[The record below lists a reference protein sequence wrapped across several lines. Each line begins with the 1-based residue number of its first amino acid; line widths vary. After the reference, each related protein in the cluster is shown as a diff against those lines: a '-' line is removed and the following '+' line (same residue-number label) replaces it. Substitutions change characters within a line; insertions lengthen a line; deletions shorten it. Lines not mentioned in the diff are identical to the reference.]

1 MRKIFVCLLLS
12 VFVFLLKA
20 QDKIVT
26 SKNDTIFCKIVT
38 MNTTR
43 IFYEQTDG
51 TKITGKSIVLDDVVS
66 YSRQTETTAK
76 QSQHSHSTATERRQI
91 VPEKRMMLEL
101 SVGGATMP
109 WLLGS
114 VGNSEMDE
122 AFEQLK
128 KGVAV
133 GVSVH
138 NLFSS
143 SIGFG
148 LQYSFFGSGYR
159 GDNFQT
165 IDPSYPIYMVGN
177 IQSRQ
182 YINYVGPS
190 VLFQQFLD
198 PNHKLKLSETLSGGV
213 FAYRN
218 EEQFSMDVPGSS
230 SSSSS
235 YTTTSYNVLGTGLSF
250 GGRLGLSLEYFVL
263 PQLSVGVGG
272 NFLYGQLSTMN
283 LEYRDSGGNSESL
296 SNHKMDNSLNLS
308 RFDYGLVLKFHL

>member
-43 IFYEQTDG
+43 IFYEQTEG
-51 TKITGKSIVLDDVVS
+51 TKITGKSIALDNVAS
-66 YSRQTETTAK
+66 YSRQAETTAK
-76 QSQHSHSTATERRQI
+76 QSQHAHSTATERRQI
-91 VPEKRMMLEL
+91 VPEKKMIFEL
-101 SVGGATMP
+101 SVGVATMP
-109 WLLGS
+109 WLLAS

-128 KGVAV
+128 KGVTV

-138 NLFSS
+138 NLFTSA
-143 SIGFG
+143 IGFG
-148 LQYSFFGSGYR
+148 FQYSFFGSGYR
-159 GDNFQT
+159 GDSFQT
-165 IDPSYPIYMVGN
+165 IDPTYPIYMVGN
-177 IQSRQ
+177 IKTRQ
-182 YINYVGPS
+182 YVSYLGPS
-190 VLFQQFLD
+190 VLFQQFLGS
-198 PNHKLKLSETLSGGV
+198 NRKLKLSETLSGGLLS
-213 FAYRN
+213 YRN
-218 EEQFSMDVPGSS
+218 EEQFSMVVP
-230 SSSSS
+230 SSSS
-235 YTTTSYNVLGTGLSF
+235 YTTNAYNVLGNGLTI
-250 GGRLGLSLEYFVL
+250 GGRFGCSVEYLVL
-263 PQLSVGVGG
+263 PYLSVGVDGS
-272 NFLYGQLSTMN
+272 FLYGQLSTMN

>member
-43 IFYEQTDG
+43 IFYEQTEG
-51 TKITGKSIVLDDVVS
+51 TKITGKSIALDNVAS
-66 YSRQTETTAK
+66 YSRQAETTAK
-76 QSQHSHSTATERRQI
+76 QSQHAHSTATERRQI
-91 VPEKRMMLEL
+91 VPEKKMIFEL
-101 SVGGATMP
+101 SVGVATMP
-109 WLLGS
+109 WLLAS

-128 KGVAV
+128 KGVTV

-138 NLFSS
+138 NLLTS
-143 SIGFG
+143 SIGVGF
-148 LQYSFFGSGYR
+148 QYSFFGSGYH
-159 GDNFQT
+159 GDSFQT
-165 IDPSYPIYMVGN
+165 IDQTYPIYLIAN
-177 IQSRQ
+177 IKTRQ
-182 YINYVGPS
+182 YVNYIGPS

-283 LEYRDSGGNSESL
+283 LEYRDSGGNSESIPNEKL
-296 SNHKMDNSLNLS
+296 ENSLNLS

>member
-1 MRKIFVCLLLS
+1 MRKIFVCLFLS

-20 QDKIVT
+20 QDQIIT
-26 SKNDTIFCKIVT
+26 SKGDTIFCKIVT
-38 MNTTR
+38 MNTSR

-66 YSRQTETTAK
+66 YSRQTETIAK
-76 QSQHSHSTATERRQI
+76 QTQLNRSEIVERRRT
-91 VPEKRMMLEL
+91 VPEKRIIFEL
-101 SVGGATMP
+101 SVGVSNMP

-114 VGNSEMDE
+114 VGSSEMNE
-122 AFEQLK
+122 AYEQLK
-128 KGVAV
+128 KGLGV

-138 NLFSS
+138 NLFTS

-148 LQYSFFGSGYR
+148 LQYSFFSSGYS
-159 GDNFQT
+159 GNSFQV
-165 IDPSYPIYMVGN
+165 IDPTYPIYMVGN

-198 PNHKLKLSETLSGGV
+198 PNHKLKLSETLSVGV
-213 FAYRN
+213 LSYRN
-218 EEQFSMDVPGSS
+218 EEQFSMDIP
-230 SSSSS
+230 SSSS
-235 YTTTSYNVLGTGLSF
+235 YTTSSYNVLGNGLTI
-250 GGRLGLSLEYFVL
+250 GGRLGCSVEYLVL
-263 PQLSVGVGG
+263 PYLSVGVGG

-283 LEYRDSGGNSESL
+283 LEYRDSGGNSESIPNQKL
-296 SNHKMDNSLNLS
+296 DNSLNLS

>member
-1 MRKIFVCLLLS
+1 MRKIFVCLFLS

-20 QDKIVT
+20 QDQIIT
-26 SKNDTIFCKIVT
+26 SKGDTIFCKIVT
-38 MNTTR
+38 MNTSR

-66 YSRQTETTAK
+66 YSRQTETIAK
-76 QSQHSHSTATERRQI
+76 QTQLNRSEIVERRRT
-91 VPEKRMMLEL
+91 VPEKRIIFEL
-101 SVGGATMP
+101 SVGVSNMP

-114 VGNSEMDE
+114 VGSSEMNE
-122 AFEQLK
+122 AYEQLK
-128 KGVAV
+128 KGLGV

-138 NLFSS
+138 NLLTS
-143 SIGFG
+143 SIGVGF
-148 LQYSFFGSGYR
+148 QYSFFGSGYR

-198 PNHKLKLSETLSGGV
+198 PNHKLKLSETLSVGV
-213 FAYRN
+213 LSYRN
-218 EEQFSMDVPGSS
+218 EEQFSMDIP
-230 SSSSS
+230 SSSS
-235 YTTTSYNVLGTGLSF
+235 YTTSSYNVLGNGLTI
-250 GGRLGLSLEYFVL
+250 GGRLGCSVEYLVL
-263 PQLSVGVGG
+263 PYLSVGVGG
-272 NFLYGQLSTMN
+272 SFLYGQLSTMN
-283 LEYRDSGGNSESL
+283 LEYRDSGGNSESIPNQKL
-296 SNHKMDNSLNLS
+296 DNSLNLS

>member
-20 QDKIVT
+20 QDQIIT
-26 SKNDTIFCKIVT
+26 SKGDTIFCKIVT
-38 MNTTR
+38 MNTSR

-66 YSRQTETTAK
+66 YSRQAETTAK

-91 VPEKRMMLEL
+91 VPEKKMIFEL
-101 SVGGATMP
+101 SVGEATMP
-109 WLLGS
+109 WLLAS

-128 KGVAV
+128 KGITV

-138 NLFSS
+138 NLLTS
-143 SIGFG
+143 SIGVG
-148 LQYSFFGSGYR
+148 LQYSFFSSGYS
-159 GDNFQT
+159 GNSFQV
-165 IDPSYPIYMVGN
+165 IDPTYPIYMVGN
-177 IQSRQ
+177 IKSRQ
-182 YINYVGPS
+182 YVNYIGPS

-218 EEQFSMDVPGSS
+218 EEQFSMDVPG

-283 LEYRDSGGNSESL
+283 LEYRDSGGNSESIPNQKL
-296 SNHKMDNSLNLS
+296 ENSLNLS

>member
-1 MRKIFVCLLLS
+1 MRKIFVCLFLS

-20 QDKIVT
+20 QDQIIT
-26 SKNDTIFCKIVT
+26 SKGDTIFCKIVT

-66 YSRQTETTAK
+66 YSRQTETIAK
-76 QSQHSHSTATERRQI
+76 QTQLNRSEIVERRRT
-91 VPEKRMMLEL
+91 VPEKRIIFEL
-101 SVGGATMP
+101 SVGVSNMP

-114 VGNSEMDE
+114 VGSSEMNE
-122 AFEQLK
+122 AYEQLK
-128 KGVAV
+128 KGLGV

-182 YINYVGPS
+182 YVNYIGPS

-198 PNHKLKLSETLSGGV
+198 PNHKLKLSETLSVGV
-213 FAYRN
+213 LSYRN
-218 EEQFSMDVPGSS
+218 EEQFSMDIP
-230 SSSSS
+230 SSSS
-235 YTTTSYNVLGTGLSF
+235 YTTSSYNVLGNGLTI
-250 GGRLGLSLEYFVL
+250 GGRLGCSVEYLVL
-263 PQLSVGVGG
+263 PYLSVGVGG
-272 NFLYGQLSTMN
+272 SFLYGQLSTMN
-283 LEYRDSGGNSESL
+283 LEYRDSGGNSESIPNQKL
-296 SNHKMDNSLNLS
+296 DNSLNLS

>member
-38 MNTTR
+38 MNTSR

-66 YSRQTETTAK
+66 YSRQTETIAK
-76 QSQHSHSTATERRQI
+76 QTQLNRSEIVERRRT
-91 VPEKRMMLEL
+91 VPEKRIIFEL
-101 SVGGATMP
+101 SVGVSNMP

-114 VGNSEMDE
+114 VGSSEMNE
-122 AFEQLK
+122 AYEQLK
-128 KGVAV
+128 KGLGV

-138 NLFSS
+138 NLLTS
-143 SIGFG
+143 SIGVGF
-148 LQYSFFGSGYR
+148 QYSFFGSGYH
-159 GDNFQT
+159 GDSFQT
-165 IDPSYPIYMVGN
+165 IDQTYPIYLIAN
-177 IQSRQ
+177 IKTRQ
-182 YINYVGPS
+182 CVNYIGPS

-218 EEQFSMDVPGSS
+218 EEQFSMDIP
-230 SSSSS
+230 SSSS
-235 YTTTSYNVLGTGLSF
+235 YTTSSYNVLGNGLTI
-250 GGRLGLSLEYFVL
+250 GGRLGCSVEYLVL
-263 PQLSVGVGG
+263 PYLSVGVGG
-272 NFLYGQLSTMN
+272 SFLYGQLSTMN